1 MLRFMPHEAAG
12 MYRNWEKQHTT
23 ALLLCPIPRSSFPF
37 FSFFLTSPPLF
48 FFYPFTFPP
57 PFYVHSLRS
66 LFKKPPQ
73 AGLLDRNKRP
83 MSLFMWLRTS
93 QATALAKEQ
102 PGTMETAWSRHR
114 AGLMRKPP
122 SCKKSLQEIS
132 SHAPLLYR
140 QELWDYIFIP
150 NPGWLYLTVR
160 QTSCSCYFT
169 ALLLTTA
176 LLLE

>member
-1 MLRFMPHEAAG
+1 MSAVKACVRCVGVLALAFGAYAQVYASRSGWNVQELRE
-12 MYRNWEKQHTT
+12 T
-23 ALLLCPIPRSSFPF
+23 AHHGTASPLSHSPFLPFLLFLFPYFSLIVLFLSFYLFSPFLCS
-37 FSFFLTSPPLF
+37 LTVL
-48 FFYPFTFPP
+48 
-57 PFYVHSLRS
+57 SLLKR
-66 LFKKPPQ
+66 PQ
-73 AGLLDRNKRP
+73 AGLLDRNKRL

-150 NPGWLYLTVR
+150 NPG
-160 QTSCSCYFT
+160 
-169 ALLLTTA
+169 
-176 LLLE
+176 

>member
-1 MLRFMPHEAAG
+1 MGNECSESMREMRGRVSFSVWGLCSGLCLTKRLECTGTERETAHHGTASLSHSPFLLSCFFLFPLL
-12 MYRNWEKQHTT
+12 YSPIVLFLSFYLLPPFLCSLT
-23 ALLLCPIPRSSFPF
+23 ALSLL
-37 FSFFLTSPPLF
+37 
-48 FFYPFTFPP
+48 
-57 PFYVHSLRS
+57 
-66 LFKKPPQ
+66 KPPQ
-73 AGLLDRNKRP
+73 AGLLDRNKRL

-93 QATALAKEQ
+93 QATAPAKEQ

-150 NPGWLYLTVR
+150 NPG
-160 QTSCSCYFT
+160 
-169 ALLLTTA
+169 
-176 LLLE
+176 